1 MFKVT
6 NPLKGC
12 MPESE
17 VRSRGSKAW
26 MILPLVIAAFV
37 GRDVLAGVAVGTIF
51 VLFLMYTIEQIPG
64 FWTIAQNAWG
74 RLFIGLGT
82 SLALHKITAGA
93 GGTIVIT
100 IATGWAGLL
109 KVVVLTFEAKRL
121 AREKAARAESVLRD
135 MRNFERN
142 PVQYVR
148 AVPR

>member
-1 MFKVT
+1 MFKFT

-17 VRSRGSKAW
+17 VKSRGSKTW
-26 MILPLVIAAFV
+26 MILPILIAGWI
-37 GRDVLAGVAVGTIF
+37 GREVLAGVAVGTIF
-51 VLFLMYTIEQIPG
+51 VLFLMYTVEQIPG
-64 FWTIAQNAWG
+64 FWVVAQNAWG

-82 SLALHKITAGA
+82 SLVLHKITASA
-93 GGTIVIT
+93 GSTIVIT

-121 AREKAARAESVLRD
+121 ARERAARAESVMRD
-135 MRNFERN
+135 VRNFERD

>member
-1 MFKVT
+1 MFKFT

-17 VRSRGSKAW
+17 VKSRGSKVW
-26 MILPLVIAAFV
+26 LILPLLIAGWF
-37 GRDVLAGVAVGTIF
+37 GKEILAGVAGGTVF
-51 VLFLMYTIEQIPG
+51 VLFLMYTVEQIPG
-64 FWTIAQNAWG
+64 FWLIAQNAWG
-74 RLFIGLGT
+74 RLLIGVAT

-100 IATGWAGLL
+100 VATGWAGLL

-121 AREKAARAESVLRD
+121 ARERAARAESVMHD
-135 MRNFERN
+135 VRNFERN